1 MRLHSYLRWTQLFL
15 LTLALSALDAQ
26 SPTLSGELRTWHRVS
41 LTFDGPNS
49 SETAS
54 DNPFTDYALQVTF
67 TSGGKTYVVPGF
79 YAADG
84 DAAQTS
90 ATAGNKWRVHFAPDA
105 TGRWNWSASFKK
117 GKDVA
122 INGGGSSAGFF
133 DGATGS
139 FTVNA
144 TDKQGRDHRGKGRL
158 EYVGEHY
165 LRYAGSKEWFVK
177 AGADAP
183 ENTLAYEDFDAVPNI
198 KGLRKSWAP
207 HARDY
212 DAGEAGPY
220 TWKGGKGSELL
231 GAIAYLS
238 EKGVNAF
245 SFLTFNV
252 RGDDENVFPH
262 LLKTSLSN
270 YGGANA
276 WTQDLYHDRFDVSRL
291 EQWERVF
298 SYADLKG
305 MYLHFKTQETEND
318 QLMDGGNVGRER
330 KLYYR
335 ELIARFGHHLALN
348 WNMGEENTQTDAQR
362 RAMATYFA
370 QTDPYNHL
378 RVIHTYPEQQD
389 AVYNKLTGNQSA
401 YTGVSIQTSNNG
413 GSQNFDSAE
422 KWVQRSNAAGK
433 KWVVAVDE
441 PGSASIGVDA
451 DPDDRKLVRSN
462 VVWATFM
469 AGGAGTEFYYGYQ
482 SGCGDLE
489 CQDHR
494 SRDQKYTDAALA
506 LRFFQ
511 DHFQEYLPSVE
522 NNDQLT
528 TSTDDYVLA
537 NPGTAYAIYRPN
549 GGTTDI
555 NLPTGT
561 WEVRWYN
568 PRSGQ
573 LSGTSTIS
581 GGKLTAPS
589 SDDWTALVT
598 KSGDT
603 PPPPPPPGDDDTVFL
618 EAECAVYGSAWT
630 TLSRPDASGGTLL
643 VTSNDERFLDAPP
656 TGSENIIRFSFTAPT
671 AGKYKMYMRALSKDS
686 DGNSIWFRITGSK
699 WYRWN
704 NIDNPN
710 GSDGLFWARAGE
722 STNLQTV
729 TPLEF
734 NLSAGPQTLEIA
746 TREPQIQ
753 IDKIALGTGITQPTE
768 TGAAAINCSDE
779 PNQPA
784 GATFFELECA
794 EYGSAW
800 TAVQRPNASGGI
812 SLLAPGAE
820 RFINSPP
827 TDDRYLVRFPFMAD
841 KAGTYRVFVR
851 TVTSGGGDDSIWIR
865 VGGGKWY
872 KWNRINFP
880 YDAASSP
887 IWSQAGE
894 WTRGDFAV
902 PVEFN
907 LSAGSQTI
915 EVARRESGIEID
927 KLAIGLLIDEPTGT
941 GGEATNCQGNSKMMS
956 SNVSTAQ
963 VTVGSGALVSVYPNP
978 VSDRFNLRFTG
989 RLTDITVLDAAGRT
1003 VRQLSADA
1011 QNAFGFNRDSLQAG
1025 LYVLGLKIDGQVT
1038 YVRVV
1043 VR

>member
-1 MRLHSYLRWTQLFL
+1 MRLRPYLRWAHLFL
-15 LTLALSALDAQ
+15 YTLLLGSLSAQPPL
-26 SPTLSGELRTWHRVS
+26 LSGELRTWHRVS
-41 LTFDGPNS
+41 LTFNGPNS

-54 DNPFTDYALQVTF
+54 DNPFANYALEVTF
-67 TSGGKTYVVPGF
+67 THGRKTYVVPGF

-84 DAAQTS
+84 DAAETS
-90 ATAGNKWRVHFAPDA
+90 ATSGNKWRVHFAPDA
-105 TGRWNWSASFKK
+105 TGEWSWSASFKK
-117 GKDVA
+117 GDDVA
-122 INGGGSSAGFF
+122 ITGGGSSGGFF

-139 FTVNA
+139 FTVSA
-144 TDKQGRDHRGKGRL
+144 TNKQGRDHRGKGRL

-198 KGLRKSWAP
+198 KDLRKSWAP

-212 DAGEAGPY
+212 DAAEASSY

-262 LLKTSLSN
+262 LLKTSISN
-270 YGGANA
+270 YGGSNA

-291 EQWERVF
+291 EQWERIF

-362 RAMATYFA
+362 KAMATYFA
-370 QTDPYNHL
+370 QTDPYDHL
-378 RVIHTYPEQQD
+378 RVIHTYPGQQD
-389 AVYNKLTGNQSA
+389 DVYNKLTGAQSV

-422 KWVQRSNAAGK
+422 KWVQRSGAAAK

-441 PGSASIGVDA
+441 PGSASIGIDA

-522 NNDQLT
+522 NNNGLT
-528 TSTDDYVLA
+528 ASTDDYVLA
-537 NPGTAYAIYRPN
+537 NPSTAYAIYRPN
-549 GGTTDI
+549 GGTTNI

-561 WEVRWYN
+561 WEVRWFN
-568 PRSGQ
+568 PRSGD
-573 LSGTSTIS
+573 LSGADRIS

-589 SDDWTALVT
+589 TDDWTALVT

-603 PPPPPPPGDDDTVFL
+603 PPPPPGDDDTVFL
-618 EAECAVYGSAWT
+618 EAECAVYGSAWN
-630 TLSRPDASGGTLL
+630 TLSSPDASGGTML
-643 VTSNDERFLDAPP
+643 VTGNDERFLNAPP
-656 TGSENIIRFSFTAPT
+656 TGSENTIRFSFTAPT
-671 AGKYKMYMRALSKDS
+671 AGKYKMYMRASSKDS

-710 GSDGLFWARAGE
+710 GSDGFFWARAGE

-729 TPLEF
+729 TP
-734 NLSAGPQTLEIA
+734 P
-746 TREPQIQ
+746 RIQ
-753 IDKIALGTGITQPTE
+753 FERRPTD
-768 TGAAAINCSDE
+768 ARDR
-779 PNQPA
+779 
-784 GATFFELECA
+784 
-794 EYGSAW
+794 Y
-800 TAVQRPNASGGI
+800 
-812 SLLAPGAE
+812 PGA
-820 RFINSPP
+820 P
-827 TDDRYLVRFPFMAD
+827 D
-841 KAGTYRVFVR
+841 
-851 TVTSGGGDDSIWIR
+851 
-865 VGGGKWY
+865 
-872 KWNRINFP
+872 
-880 YDAASSP
+880 
-887 IWSQAGE
+887 
-894 WTRGDFAV
+894 
-902 PVEFN
+902 
-907 LSAGSQTI
+907 
-915 EVARRESGIEID
+915 
-927 KLAIGLLIDEPTGT
+927 
-941 GGEATNCQGNSKMMS
+941 
-956 SNVSTAQ
+956 
-963 VTVGSGALVSVYPNP
+963 PN
-978 VSDRFNLRFTG
+978 
-989 RLTDITVLDAAGRT
+989 
-1003 VRQLSADA
+1003 
-1011 QNAFGFNRDSLQAG
+1011 
-1025 LYVLGLKIDGQVT
+1025 
-1038 YVRVV
+1038 
-1043 VR
+1043 

>member
-1 MRLHSYLRWTQLFL
+1 MRLHIYLRWSHLFL
-15 LTLALSALDAQ
+15 CTLFLSTLSAQ

-54 DNPFTDYALQVTF
+54 DNPFADYALQVTF
-67 TSGGKTYVVPGF
+67 TNGSKTYVVPGF

-105 TGRWNWSASFKK
+105 TGKWNWSASFKK
-117 GKDVA
+117 GNDVA
-122 INGGGSSAGFF
+122 ITGGGSSAGFF

-139 FTVNA
+139 FTVAA
-144 TDKQGRDHRGKGRL
+144 TNKQGRDHRGKGRL

-212 DAGEAGPY
+212 DAAEAGSY

-252 RGDDENVFPH
+252 RGDDENIFPH
-262 LLKTSLSN
+262 LLKTSISN
-270 YGGANA
+270 YGGSNA

-291 EQWERVF
+291 EQWERIF

-378 RVIHTYPEQQD
+378 RVIHTYPGQQD

-422 KWVQRSNAAGK
+422 KWVQRSDAAGK

-441 PGSASIGVDA
+441 PGSANIGIDA

-511 DHFQEYLPSVE
+511 DYFQEYLPSVE
-522 NNDQLT
+522 NNNGLT
-528 TSTDDYVLA
+528 ANADDYVLA

-561 WEVRWYN
+561 WQVRWYN

-573 LSGTSTIS
+573 LSGTDKIS
-581 GGKLTAPS
+581 GA
-589 SDDWTALVT
+589 
-598 KSGDT
+598 
-603 PPPPPPPGDDDTVFL
+603 
-618 EAECAVYGSAWT
+618 
-630 TLSRPDASGGTLL
+630 
-643 VTSNDERFLDAPP
+643 N
-656 TGSENIIRFSFTAPT
+656 
-671 AGKYKMYMRALSKDS
+671 
-686 DGNSIWFRITGSK
+686 
-699 WYRWN
+699 
-704 NIDNPN
+704 
-710 GSDGLFWARAGE
+710 
-722 STNLQTV
+722 
-729 TPLEF
+729 
-734 NLSAGPQTLEIA
+734 
-746 TREPQIQ
+746 
-753 IDKIALGTGITQPTE
+753 
-768 TGAAAINCSDE
+768 
-779 PNQPA
+779 
-784 GATFFELECA
+784 
-794 EYGSAW
+794 
-800 TAVQRPNASGGI
+800 
-812 SLLAPGAE
+812 
-820 RFINSPP
+820 
-827 TDDRYLVRFPFMAD
+827 
-841 KAGTYRVFVR
+841 
-851 TVTSGGGDDSIWIR
+851 
-865 VGGGKWY
+865 
-872 KWNRINFP
+872 
-880 YDAASSP
+880 
-887 IWSQAGE
+887 
-894 WTRGDFAV
+894 
-902 PVEFN
+902 
-907 LSAGSQTI
+907 
-915 EVARRESGIEID
+915 
-927 KLAIGLLIDEPTGT
+927 
-941 GGEATNCQGNSKMMS
+941 
-956 SNVSTAQ
+956 
-963 VTVGSGALVSVYPNP
+963 
-978 VSDRFNLRFTG
+978 
-989 RLTDITVLDAAGRT
+989 
-1003 VRQLSADA
+1003 
-1011 QNAFGFNRDSLQAG
+1011 
-1025 LYVLGLKIDGQVT
+1025 
-1038 YVRVV
+1038 
-1043 VR
+1043 

>member
-1 MRLHSYLRWTQLFL
+1 MRLHSYLRWTHLFL
-15 LTLALSALDAQ
+15 FTLALSALDAQ

-41 LTFDGPNS
+41 LTFNGPNS

-54 DNPFTDYALQVTF
+54 DNPFADYALQVTF
-67 TSGGKTYVVPGF
+67 TSGDKTYVVPGF

-90 ATAGNKWRVHFAPDA
+90 ATTGNKWRVHFAPDA

-158 EYVGEHY
+158 EYIGEHY

-183 ENTLAYEDFDAVPNI
+183 ENTLAYEDFDAVPNV

-370 QTDPYNHL
+370 QTDPYDHL
-378 RVIHTYPEQQD
+378 RVIHTYPGQQD
-389 AVYNKLTGNQSA
+389 AVYSKLTGNQSA

-413 GSQNFDSAE
+413 GSQNFDSAD
-422 KWVQRSNAAGK
+422 KWVQRSDAAGK

-522 NNDQLT
+522 NNNGLT
-528 TSTDDYVLA
+528 KSTDDYVLA

-573 LSGTSTIS
+573 LSGTSKIS

-589 SDDWTALVT
+589 TDDWTALVT
-598 KSGDT
+598 REEKTT
-603 PPPPPPPGDDDTVFL
+603 PPPSDGQAILL
-618 EAECAVYGSAWT
+618 EAECASYGSAWT
-630 TLSRPDASGGTLL
+630 VVQRSAASGGATLRASG
-643 VTSNDERFLDAPP
+643 TDRFIDSPP
-656 TGSENIIRFSFTAPT
+656 TDGRYLMRFSFTA
-671 AGKYKMYMRALSKDS
+671 AE
-686 DGNSIWFRITGSK
+686 TGSYRIFVRTVASGPDDDSMWIRAGGGK
-699 WYRWN
+699 WYKWN
-704 NIDNPN
+704 RINFPYTNTSTPTW
-710 GSDGLFWARAGE
+710 SQAGE
-722 STNLQTV
+722 WTRGDFAV
-729 TPLEF
+729 PVEF
-734 NLSAGPQTLEIA
+734 DLSAGLQTIEIA
-746 TREPQIQ
+746 RRESGIEIDEIAVGLSIEAPTGSGPDATNCTEKPQ
-753 IDKIALGTGITQPTE
+753 
-768 TGAAAINCSDE
+768 E
-779 PNQPA
+779 PSST
-784 GATFFELECA
+784 TFFELECTS
-794 EYGSAW
+794 YGSAW
-800 TAVQRPNASGGI
+800 SVVRGSSASSGQ
-812 SLLAPGAE
+812 SLLASGTE
-820 RFINSPP
+820 RFIDSPP
-827 TDDRYLVRFPFMAD
+827 ADDRYLIRLPYTATQT
-841 KAGTYRVFVR
+841 GTYRIFVR
-851 TVTSGGGDDSIWIR
+851 TVTSGADDDSMWIR

-880 YDAASSP
+880 YNSPSSP
-887 IWSQAGE
+887 LWSQAGE
-894 WTRGDFAV
+894 WFRGDFAV
-902 PVEFN
+902 PLEFD
-907 LSAGSQTI
+907 LKAGPQTI
-915 EVARRESGIEID
+915 EIARRESGIKID
-927 KLAIGLLIDEPTGT
+927 KLAIGRLIEEPS
-941 GGEATNCQGNSKMMS
+941 GGGGSAVNCSGSKATDANSFGNSRPS
-956 SNVSTAQ
+956 SVEAATA
-963 VTVGSGALVSVYPNP
+963 VSVYPNP
-978 VSDRFNLRFTG
+978 VGDRFNLQFSG
-989 RLTDITVLDAAGRT
+989 RLTGVTVLDGAGRV
-1003 VRQLSADA
+1003 VRRMDTDA
-1011 QNAFGFNRDSLQAG
+1011 EGSFAFYRDRLAAG
-1025 LYVLGLKIDGQVT
+1025 LYTLSLEIDREVV
-1038 YVRVV
+1038 YVRVAV
-1043 VR
+1043 Q